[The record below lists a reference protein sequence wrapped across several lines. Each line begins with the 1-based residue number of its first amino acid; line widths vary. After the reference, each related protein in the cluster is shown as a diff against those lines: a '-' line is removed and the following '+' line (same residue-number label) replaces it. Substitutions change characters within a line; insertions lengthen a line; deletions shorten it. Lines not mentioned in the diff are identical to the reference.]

1 LRKVSQK
8 KSKKQLLHPLNF
20 LNRFDHHR
28 GLFSFSSFEQYH
40 ADLRSGDTSCVQAVQ
55 HYLSAIELNQ
65 HLNCYLEVFA
75 EEALQRASEL
85 DAIPISGKLH
95 GTVIGIKD
103 NICYKGHRSSASSK
117 ILNNF
122 TSLYSATVV
131 ERLVQEGAIIIGRLN
146 CDEFGMGSSN
156 ENSAFGPVLNPNDL
170 SRVAGGSSGGSAA
183 AVKAG
188 LCMASLGSDTGGS
201 VRLPADFCGVVGY
214 KPSYGRVSRYGL
226 MAYGSSFD
234 QVGVLANS
242 VEDAAI
248 VLDVIAGPDEFDSTA
263 IQSPLE
269 KIELESKQRY
279 RIAYF
284 PEWIEHSSID
294 PEISQQLKSYL
305 QQLENQGHE
314 VKPVSFS
321 LTDFIVPTYYILTT
335 AEASSNLSRYD
346 GARFGYQSAKAAENL
361 YSFYQHNRTE
371 GFGTEVK
378 RRIMLG
384 TFVLSTGYYDAY
396 YTKAQQARQLLRQQT
411 DLVFNHFDFLL
422 APNSPTVAYKLG
434 EKNKDPLA
442 MYMGDIFTVFANL
455 TGVPAVSLPVFKH
468 SSNLPFGLQLLSSP
482 QNEVPLL
489 RFSHQLM
496 QQ

>member
-1 LRKVSQK
+1 
-8 KSKKQLLHPLNF
+8 
-20 LNRFDHHR
+20 
-28 GLFSFSSFEQYH
+28 LFSFSSFEQYH
-40 ADLRSGDTSCVQAVQ
+40 ADLRNGDVSCVQAVQ
-55 HYLSAIELNQ
+55 HYLTSIDQNQ
-65 HLNCYLEVFA
+65 HLNCFLEVYA

-85 DAIPISGKLH
+85 DAMPITGRLH
-95 GTVIGIKD
+95 GILIGIKD
-103 NICYKGHRSSASSK
+103 NLCYKGHKASASSK

-122 TSLYSATVV
+122 TSLYSATAVN
-131 ERLVQEGAIIIGRLN
+131 RLVQEGAIIIGRLN

-201 VRLPADFCGVVGY
+201 VRLPADFCGVVGL

-226 MAYGSSFD
+226 IAYGSSFD
-234 QVGVLANS
+234 QIGVLAKS
-242 VEDAAI
+242 VEDTAR
-248 VLDVIAGPDEFDSTA
+248 VLEVIAGPDEFDSTA
-263 IQSPLE
+263 EQSSLE
-269 KIELESKQRY
+269 PIHLESQQKF

-294 PEISQQLKSYL
+294 SEISQQLKSYL
-305 QQLENQGHE
+305 ERLKSEGHTVE
-314 VKPVSFS
+314 PVSFS

-346 GARFGYQSAKAAENL
+346 GARFGYQSAKTAENL

-371 GFGTEVK
+371 GFGKEVK
-378 RRIMLG
+378 RRVMLG

-396 YTKAQQARQLLRQQT
+396 YIKAQQARQLLRQQT
-411 DLVFNHFDFLL
+411 QLIFKDFDFIL

-442 MYMGDIFTVFANL
+442 MYIGDIFTVFANL

-468 SSNLPFGLQLLSSP
+468 SSNLPFGLQVLSSP

>member
-1 LRKVSQK
+1 
-8 KSKKQLLHPLNF
+8 
-20 LNRFDHHR
+20 
-28 GLFSFSSFEQYH
+28 LFSFSSIEQYQ
-40 ADLRSGDTSCVQAVQ
+40 ALLKKGDLTCVQAVQ
-55 HYLSAIELNQ
+55 HYLSAIEQNK
-65 HLNCYLEVFA
+65 HLNCYLEVFS
-75 EEALQRASEL
+75 EEALQIASAL
-85 DAIPISGKLH
+85 DGQTNYGKLH
-95 GTVIGIKD
+95 GVVIGIKD
-103 NICYKGHRSSASSK
+103 NICYNGHKASASSK
-117 ILNNF
+117 ILQGYF
-122 TSLYSATVV
+122 SPYSATAV

-156 ENSAFGPVLNPNDL
+156 ENSAFGPVLNPNDNA
-170 SRVAGGSSGGSAA
+170 RVAGGSSGGSAA

-188 LCMASLGSDTGGS
+188 LCMAALGSDTGGS

-214 KPSYGRVSRYGL
+214 KPGYGRVSRHGL

-234 QVGVLANS
+234 QIGVLANT
-242 VEDAAI
+242 VEDTAKI
-248 VLDVIAGPDEFDSTA
+248 LEIISGQDHFDSTA
-263 IQSPLE
+263 LQSPLE
-269 KIELESKQRY
+269 EINLTSEKKY

-294 PEISQQLKSYL
+294 PEISNQLKHYL
-305 QQLENQGHE
+305 EALKEKGHE
-314 VKPVSFS
+314 VKPVSFTLS
-321 LTDFIVPTYYILTT
+321 DYIVPTYYILTT
-335 AEASSNLSRYD
+335 AEASSNLARYD
-346 GARFGYQSAKAAENL
+346 GARFGYRSAKAAENL

-371 GFGTEVK
+371 GFGKEVK

-396 YTKAQQARQLLRQQT
+396 FTKAQQVRQQLKKQT
-411 DLVFNHFDFLL
+411 ELIFEDFDFIL

-434 EKNKDPLA
+434 KKDKDPVA

-455 TGVPAVSLPVFKH
+455 TGVPAISLPVFKH

-482 QNEVPLL
+482 QNEVSLL